1 MSVLGWHHHFLNDG
15 AEMIRAY
22 RCWPRDTTFGGRL
35 ESDMGQVI
43 FVVWRESVEALL
55 VVGILYAWLNN
66 GDATARKG
74 LPYLWV
80 GVAIGLL
87 AAVGL
92 GAALVGFTEV
102 LSGSAQDYFQAGM
115 VLVAC
120 VLIVQMVMWMK
131 HHARTLKR
139 EMEASLQKSA
149 EAANWW
155 GVTLLVTLAIA
166 REGSETV
173 IFLYG
178 LGFGQSGH
186 VAPSMIA
193 AVVIGLALAFA
204 TFYVLQLGG
213 KVFSWRLFFR
223 ITEIM
228 LLFLAAGLF
237 EAGIDKLIDMEI
249 LPTVIDQLWDSSR
262 ILDDSSTV
270 GSLVATLTGYR
281 AHPSLTNL
289 AAYGIYWVVVWG
301 LLRYSSR
308 RTAALRAAA

>member
-1 MSVLGWHHHFLNDG
+1 
-15 AEMIRAY
+15 
-22 RCWPRDTTFGGRL
+22 
-35 ESDMGQVI
+35 MGQVI
-43 FVVWRESVEALL
+43 FIVWRESVEALL
-55 VVGILYAWLNN
+55 VVGILYAWLRN
-66 GDATARKG
+66 GDAVARKG
-74 LPYLWV
+74 LPYLWA
-80 GVAIGLL
+80 GVALGLL
-87 AAVGL
+87 AACAL

-102 LSGSAQDYFQAGM
+102 LSGAAQDYFQAGM

-120 VLIVQMVMWMK
+120 VLIVQMVIWMK
-131 HHARTLKR
+131 HHARTLKH
-139 EMEASLQKSA
+139 EMEASLQQRT

-155 GVTLLVTLAIA
+155 GVTLLVALAIA

-186 VAPSMIA
+186 VAPSMYG

-204 TFYVLQLGG
+204 TFYLLQLGG

-223 ITEIM
+223 VTEIM

-237 EAGIDKLIDMEI
+237 ESGIDKLIGMEL
-249 LPTVIDQLWDSSR
+249 LPTLNDQLWDSSAL
-262 ILDDSSTV
+262 LDDSSTF

-289 AAYGIYWVVVWG
+289 LAYVAYWVVVWA
-301 LLRYSSR
+301 LLRYTSR
-308 RTAALRAAA
+308 RLVSRPRTETA